1 MNLEVWIEVDDSN
14 IWQKNK
20 SRDEMQRRTPIL
32 YLFSAYA
39 YAKTVNIYVI
49 SIPQLVTLHN
59 ILSQVVDL
67 STVRRN

>member
-1 MNLEVWIEVDDSN
+1 LEVWIEVDDGN

-20 SRDEMQRRTPIL
+20 SRDEMQQRKPTL

-39 YAKTVNIYVI
+39 YTKTVNIYVI
-49 SIPQLVTLHN
+49 SIPQLVSLHN

-67 STVRRN
+67 STVRGN